1 MSCLFNSYD
10 PYFKQPFGAVRAG
23 QTVHLTLC
31 IPEEL
36 GYVDPHLVLQK
47 EGKYDVPVH
56 YRMKFDG
63 QTPHQNHFSVDVVLG
78 DPGLYFYYF
87 DLYTDFRR
95 IVRGADNC
103 GVVSWQE
110 GESWQITVY
119 EPDFQTPE
127 CIKGKVF
134 YQIFPD
140 RFCEG
145 IENKPMPFP
154 DRLYQADKHAE
165 PFWQPNETGGHLNE
179 DYFGGDLEG
188 IRIKLPYLREM
199 GVDYLYL
206 NPIFEAHSN
215 HRYNTADYLN
225 VDPLLGTNEEFE
237 VLCREAAKY
246 GIGIVLDGVFS
257 HTGSDSRYFNRE
269 GRYGEGGA
277 YRDPNSPYRSWYDFD
292 PKYKGG
298 YRSWWGF
305 ETLPEVNEETPS
317 FVEFITGE
325 GGVIDT
331 WLRRGAAGFRLDVAD
346 ELPDEFIEKIRTA
359 VKRVSPEKFL
369 LGEVWEDATTKFGFD
384 HRRTYLLGKG
394 LDSVMNYPFKNSV
407 LDFVKGKPAQ
417 QEFLRADPLDSGA
430 NLFNKVVRQ
439 LVGHIQTEACGTAPQ
454 PCVNDT
460 ALAGDELHIGGVLF
474 VHLGQGLE
482 APPAAVAAL
491 ILGVKIVPAAVGG
504 VGVAVSAA
512 VTIAAF
518 AVEIAAV
525 GTGVAEHTVQHDANA
540 VLGGLAAEHLKLLVG
555 AQQRVYVEIVGGVVA
570 VVGVRL
576 KDGVEVKVVHPHLPQ
591 IGQLD
596 ADAFQV
602 AAEIVL
608 VQVAAGLV
616 GLPEGFGVFVGLIQ
630 PVRERHGLVLNA
642 LAEPVREDLI
652 EHLALDALRGLET
665 GIVDGDLPLFAF
677 LPADNAAVVRP
688 AVDAAE
694 VGVEVEVVE
703 VQARVVQRQLHGKVV
718 LLGGLAVELHAV
730 VHRHVIFSLFL
741 EHQMRIDIAQ
751 LFRDAKGQAHGLT
764 GPQCAK
770 GLLEIGVVAI

>member
-23 QTVHLTLC
+23 QTVHLSLC

-305 ETLPEVNEETPS
+305 ETLPEVEEEDPS
-317 FVEFITGE
+317 YGNFVCGK

-331 WLRRGAAGFRLDVAD
+331 WLGLGASGFRLDVAD
-346 ELPDEFIEKIRTA
+346 ELPDDFIEKIRAA
-359 VKRVSPEKFL
+359 VKAHGEDKL
-369 LGEVWEDATTKFGFD
+369 LIGEVWEDATTKEAFD
-384 HRRTYLLGKG
+384 HRRTYLRGHG
-394 LDSVMNYPFKNSV
+394 LDTTMNYPFRN
-407 LDFVKGKPAQ
+407 
-417 QEFLRADPLDSGA
+417 
-430 NLFNKVVRQ
+430 
-439 LVGHIQTEACGTAPQ
+439 
-454 PCVNDT
+454 
-460 ALAGDELHIGGVLF
+460 
-474 VHLGQGLE
+474 
-482 APPAAVAAL
+482 AAVAFAR
-491 ILGVKIVPAAVGG
+491 GEDASAVGEQIMSICENYPKPALDCAMNFLSTHDTERG
-504 VGVAVSAA
+504 ITA
-512 VTIAAF
+512 IAG
-518 AVEIAAV
+518 EP
-525 GTGVAEHTVQHDANA
+525 AN
-540 VLGGLAAEHLKLLVG
+540 GRDRYWQSKRMIPGD
-555 AQQRVYVEIVGGVVA
+555 RI
-570 VVGVRL
+570 
-576 KDGVEVKVVHPHLPQ
+576 D
-591 IGQLD
+591 
-596 ADAFQV
+596 
-602 AAEIVL
+602 
-608 VQVAAGLV
+608 
-616 GLPEGFGVFVGLIQ
+616 
-630 PVRERHGLVLNA
+630 
-642 LAEPVREDLI
+642 
-652 EHLALDALRGLET
+652 DALR
-665 GIVDGDLPLFAF
+665 
-677 LPADNAAVVRP
+677 R
-688 AVDAAE
+688 
-694 VGVEVEVVE
+694 
-703 VQARVVQRQLHGKVV
+703 V
-718 LLGGLAVELHAV
+718 LLAYAMLYTLPGVPCVYYG
-730 VHRHVIFSLFL
+730 
-741 EHQMRIDIAQ
+741 D
-751 LFRDAKGQAHGLT
+751 
-764 GPQCAK
+764 
-770 GLLEIGVVAI
+770 EIGMQGYRDPFNRAYFDWNSTERRLRVPLSNLARLRRSCDAFDGGSMELVEASADVLHYRRVGKEQSAEIILNNGPHLIVRTAFGKQTEVNPGGFTILVEDNQPQHVGYFKYY